1 MTNSEEQNSTHTAW
15 NWLSMQRLRSDGLCK
30 AHPRV
35 WTHTH
40 THTLLPSLKSFS
52 STRSQ
57 SYSHHMGTHK
67 PSPPSILTPKSNT
80 ATCTHTCILGTC
92 QNIGTALLD
101 WLQQDR
107 TPNKPNHLLQP
118 CTVLKSCPGE
128 ASKGSIGKLQCKEH
142 KYLVH
147 FNIKALSASSPHYL
161 WFALGFNFC
170 LFFFF
175 EKI

>member
-1 MTNSEEQNSTHTAW
+1 MCGHA
-15 NWLSMQRLRSDGLCK
+15 
-30 AHPRV
+30 
-35 WTHTH
+35 
-40 THTLLPSLKSFS
+40 HTLLPSLNSFS

-57 SYSHHMGTHK
+57 SCSHHVGTHK
-67 PSPPSILTPKSNT
+67 PLPLSILTPKSNT
-80 ATCTHTCILGTC
+80 AMCTRCTRTRILGTC

-170 LFFFF
+170 LFFFLRKSDPP
-175 EKI
+175 EDSSHSA